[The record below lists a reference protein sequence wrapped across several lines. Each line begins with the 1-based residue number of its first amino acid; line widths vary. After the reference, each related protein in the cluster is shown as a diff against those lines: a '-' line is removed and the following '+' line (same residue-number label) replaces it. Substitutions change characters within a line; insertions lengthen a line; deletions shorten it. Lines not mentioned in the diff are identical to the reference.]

1 MLNVVALM
9 GRLTKDPELRSTPQG
24 TSVCKFDIA
33 VDRGYVR
40 QNEPRRAD
48 FITVVTWRSTAEF
61 VCKYFHKGSLIA
73 IHGAIQTRTYQDT
86 AGNTRKAFEV
96 IANDVHFA
104 EKTKENM
111 VKQPEN
117 QCTEDEF
124 LPIDSDEDLPF

>member
-61 VCKYFHKGSLIA
+61 VCNYFHKGSLIA
-73 IHGAIQTRTYQDT
+73 IHGAIQTRAYQDT

-111 VKQPEN
+111 VKQTEN